1 MKYTQIPT
9 DTFQKLQM
17 NAGMIVKGFVPATG
31 EFEKI
36 VGATSG
42 GIQFQD
48 NVSYVDFGDDIDN
61 CPKDMKELKKLDKH
75 EVTMSGS
82 YVTVDKDSARS
93 LAGAADIDANDET
106 HIVPRNDLDINKD
119 FEDVWFVGD
128 YSDVNTGEDAG
139 YLALHIMNA
148 LNTGGFQLKSTDKNK
163 TQFAFTYTGHYSM
176 DAQDVVPYEIY
187 IKAGEQ
193 PTPPTPTT
201 PSVTLNKDETTLS
214 LSGTDEETLTA
225 TTVPAGQTVTW
236 TSSDDTVA
244 EVAAGVVTAKA
255 QGTATITA
263 KITVDGTD
271 YTDTCS
277 VTVTA

>member
-31 EFEKI
+31 EFEEI

-61 CPKDMKELKKLDKH
+61 CPKDMKELKKIDKH

-93 LAGAADIDANDET
+93 LAGAADIDEDDET

-119 FEDVWFVGD
+119 FDILWI
-128 YSDVNTGEDAG
+128 N
-139 YLALHIMNA
+139 L
-148 LNTGGFQLKSTDKNK
+148 
-163 TQFAFTYTGHYSM
+163 
-176 DAQDVVPYEIY
+176 
-187 IKAGEQ
+187 
-193 PTPPTPTT
+193 
-201 PSVTLNKDETTLS
+201 
-214 LSGTDEETLTA
+214 
-225 TTVPAGQTVTW
+225 W
-236 TSSDDTVA
+236 T
-244 EVAAGVVTAKA
+244 
-255 QGTATITA
+255 IRL
-263 KITVDGTD
+263 DGMGI
-271 YTDTCS
+271 
-277 VTVTA
+277 